1 MEDLGQGREE
11 GGKDGG
17 CPKAKC
23 AKDGV
28 SHPEC
33 MGARSFQMLGNRA
46 GTLARGAWSPRAVE
60 GERLCLWCRYLH
72 PRVTEAALREGLLH
86 IGT

>member
-17 CPKAKC
+17 CPRAKC

-46 GTLARGAWSPRAVE
+46 GTLARGAWSP
-60 GERLCLWCRYLH
+60 
-72 PRVTEAALREGLLH
+72 LRGR
-86 IGT
+86 GRKTVPVVPVPASPSY